1 MPNTAHPLRGNP
13 TEQLA
18 AKRAGMQ
25 VGSAYGG
32 SAYGDY
38 TVRSH
43 SRPGSEGSFGLR

>member
-1 MPNTAHPLRGNP
+1 MPSSGNPLRNNP

-18 AKRAGMQ
+18 AKRAG
-25 VGSAYGG
+25 VAIG

-43 SRPGSEGSFGLR
+43 SRPGSEGSFGLRG